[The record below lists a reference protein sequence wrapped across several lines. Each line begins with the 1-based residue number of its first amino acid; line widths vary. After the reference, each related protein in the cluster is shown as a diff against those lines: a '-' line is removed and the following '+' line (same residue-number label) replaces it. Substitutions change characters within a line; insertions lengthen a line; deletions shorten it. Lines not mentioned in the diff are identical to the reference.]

1 MQRKLTAL
9 VIGISNYPKGSE
21 LKNPVND
28 AEDMAEVLERLGFSV
43 LKIVDAKA
51 EDIDRGLN
59 NFKGALNSNDVG
71 LFYFAGHGMQ
81 IKGENYL
88 NTIDT
93 SFHDEISAKHTSFPL
108 NQIIDTMDSCT
119 NATNIII
126 LDACRNNPFVRAWN
140 RGPDQ
145 NGLASVYTP
154 RGTLIAFATSPGEVA
169 KDGSGRNGSYTE
181 SILKHINT
189 QDIPI
194 EDLFKRVRNTLFSL
208 TSGEQ
213 TSWEHTSLS
222 GDFYFNISLGL
233 SVEIYSKESVADAFY
248 LLKQGDVLDNAI
260 KDLKSSNWYAQNPAI
275 ERLSNN
281 DINTGNNDSLFV
293 LGRNIYQAAC
303 GGANSAFDFIYRF
316 RDKTQGVS
324 QDKYKCILDGMLFEV
339 FFDSNGEIRKNFKNT
354 MFNELFLLKNYPEFS
369 ESFDFISETLIRYQ
383 NRFYVIPGKSQHI
396 TVDVVSTKNEDDEY
410 LITEIQF
417 EGFNILRKPDGTGK
431 GAIDWGSYP
440 IKYDKLKS
448 LVSEEMVIPEEQLT
462 LISDFNEN
470 DRLLFPYG
478 MSVEK

>member
-1 MQRKLTAL
+1 M
-9 VIGISNYPKGSE
+9 
-21 LKNPVND
+21 
-28 AEDMAEVLERLGFSV
+28 
-43 LKIVDAKA
+43 
-51 EDIDRGLN
+51 
-59 NFKGALNSNDVG
+59 NSNDVG

-93 SFHDEISAKHTSFPL
+93 NFHDEISAKHTSFPL

-169 KDGSGRNGSYTE
+169 KDGAGKNGSYTE

-233 SVEIYSKESVADAFY
+233 SVEIYSKETVADAFY
-248 LLKQGDVLDNAI
+248 LLKQGDVLDDVI
-260 KDLKSSNWYAQNPAI
+260 KDLKSSNWYTQNPAI
-275 ERLSNN
+275 ERLSIN
-281 DINTGNNDSLFV
+281 DINTGKNDSL
-293 LGRNIYQAAC
+293 
-303 GGANSAFDFIYRF
+303 
-316 RDKTQGVS
+316 
-324 QDKYKCILDGMLFEV
+324 
-339 FFDSNGEIRKNFKNT
+339 
-354 MFNELFLLKNYPEFS
+354 
-369 ESFDFISETLIRYQ
+369 
-383 NRFYVIPGKSQHI
+383 
-396 TVDVVSTKNEDDEY
+396 
-410 LITEIQF
+410 
-417 EGFNILRKPDGTGK
+417 
-431 GAIDWGSYP
+431 
-440 IKYDKLKS
+440 
-448 LVSEEMVIPEEQLT
+448 
-462 LISDFNEN
+462 
-470 DRLLFPYG
+470 
-478 MSVEK
+478 